1 MKNIIEYYYNLQ
13 LVELQEKQ
21 NNYTFKVKN
30 NNYILKEYN
39 NNLDNINDIYTLNKY
54 INNYYP
60 IDKIILNKYNAPLT
74 KVNNTYYIL
83 IKANERKELKLSI
96 ISNLSNIKLPEIKS
110 LERNNWEVL
119 WSNMI
124 DYYESQIGQNEK
136 KYPLIRESFDYFIG
150 LGENAISYLVNTKKE
165 VQKETNDN
173 KVLSHNSLY
182 NSLYDPLNI
191 IIDHKSRDVAEYIKI
206 SFFKN
211 NKNIFK
217 ELDEYFFYNRYSL
230 YGIRV
235 LYARIIYP
243 SFYFKLYDE
252 ILRGKKEE
260 KELNKIISRVNEY
273 EIYLKDIYL
282 YLNKYYNIPNIEWLK
297 KQEPSSRLQL

>member
-83 IKANERKELKLSI
+83 IKTNERKELKLSI

-165 VQKETNDN
+165 VQKEINDN
-173 KVLSHNSLY
+173 KVLSHNNLY

-206 SFFKN
+206 SFFNN

-273 EIYLKDIYL
+273 EIYLKDIYI
-282 YLNKYYNIPNIEWLK
+282 YLNKYYNIPSIEWLK

>member
-83 IKANERKELKLSI
+83 IKTNERKELKLSI

-165 VQKETNDN
+165 VQKEINDN
-173 KVLSHNSLY
+173 KVLSHNNLY
-182 NSLYDPLNI
+182 NSLYDPLNL

-252 ILRGKKEE
+252 IFREKKEE

-282 YLNKYYNIPNIEWLK
+282 YLNKYYNIPSIEWLK

>member
-60 IDKIILNKYNAPLT
+60 IDKIILNKYNVPLT

-165 VQKETNDN
+165 VQKEINDN

-206 SFFKN
+206 SFFNN

-252 ILRGKKEE
+252 IFREKKEE
-260 KELNKIISRVNEY
+260 KELNKIINRINEY

>member
-1 MKNIIEYYYNLQ
+1 
-13 LVELQEKQ
+13 
-21 NNYTFKVKN
+21 
-30 NNYILKEYN
+30 
-39 NNLDNINDIYTLNKY
+39 
-54 INNYYP
+54 
-60 IDKIILNKYNAPLT
+60 
-74 KVNNTYYIL
+74 
-83 IKANERKELKLSI
+83 
-96 ISNLSNIKLPEIKS
+96 
-110 LERNNWEVL
+110 
-119 WSNMI
+119 MI

-165 VQKETNDN
+165 IQKEINDN
-173 KVLSHNSLY
+173 KVLSHNNLY

-191 IIDHKSRDVAEYIKI
+191 IIDHKSRDIAEYIKI
-206 SFFKN
+206 SFFNN

-252 ILRGKKEE
+252 IFREKKEE
-260 KELNKIISRVNEY
+260 KELNEIINRINEY

>member
-21 NNYTFKVKN
+21 NNYTFKIKN

-83 IKANERKELKLSI
+83 IKTNERKELKLSI

-110 LERNNWEVL
+110 LERNNWEIL

-165 VQKETNDN
+165 VQKEINDN

-206 SFFKN
+206 SFFNN

-230 YGIRV
+230 YGIRI

-252 ILRGKKEE
+252 IFREKKEE
-260 KELNKIISRVNEY
+260 KELNKIINRINEY

>member
-165 VQKETNDN
+165 IQKEINDN
-173 KVLSHNSLY
+173 KVLSHNNLY

-191 IIDHKSRDVAEYIKI
+191 IIDHKSRDIAEYIKI
-206 SFFKN
+206 SFFNN

-252 ILRGKKEE
+252 IFREKKEE
-260 KELNKIISRVNEY
+260 KELNKIINRINEY

>member
-206 SFFKN
+206 SFFNN

-252 ILRGKKEE
+252 IFREKKEE
-260 KELNKIISRVNEY
+260 KELNKIINRINEY